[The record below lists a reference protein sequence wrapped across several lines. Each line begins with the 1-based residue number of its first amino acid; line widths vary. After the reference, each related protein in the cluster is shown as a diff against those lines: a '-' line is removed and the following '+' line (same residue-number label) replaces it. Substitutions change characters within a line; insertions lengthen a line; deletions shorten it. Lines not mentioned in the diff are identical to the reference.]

1 MTNPRIATLS
11 LLAAHGPDWPAHDS
25 PKNGPTAAS
34 IFDKRVSA
42 ELGLARFGLYQVDL
56 PPWATTE
63 PHDHVQDEVEDA
75 YAVIRGNGWVIVDG
89 QEVRIEAGQFVGVTK
104 ESNRFIRA
112 GKDGCVLIAV
122 CA

>member
-1 MTNPRIATLS
+1 MSYSITHVDDVPAER
-11 LLAAHGPDWPAHDS
+11 GPHP
-25 PKNGPTAAS
+25 AAS

-42 ELGLARFGLYQVDL
+42 ELGLARLGLYQIDL

-89 QEVRIEAGQFVGVTK
+89 QEVGIEVGQFVGVTK

-112 GKDGCVLIAV
+112 GEDGCVLIAV